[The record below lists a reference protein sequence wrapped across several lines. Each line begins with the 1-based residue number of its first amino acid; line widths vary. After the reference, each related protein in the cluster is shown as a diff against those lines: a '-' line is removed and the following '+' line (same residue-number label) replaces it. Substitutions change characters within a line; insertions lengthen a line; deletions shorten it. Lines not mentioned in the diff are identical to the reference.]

1 MSKTNSKKTTSTSC
15 RHVPNLETN
24 MWCEVPS
31 MRKPALAGSRQTRA
45 VDADTET
52 TILPEDTPQDTAPV
66 QPMRESGTEADEGA
80 CAICIDRGHMC
91 ICSQCHAKICYAE
104 TLTQPGCMKPEI
116 GEAYKEDPEH
126 WLCVKCRRNAN
137 MDWPWIDGRWSKE
150 LPCPRFDIDT
160 HPVLTIIFTLEET
173 PTEAKMNPIIS
184 IMQSTL
190 EAIPMMLDPTKKV
203 IHNGLLVNLVLDTH
217 VNIHKGYV
225 CIKPARGKTKAVA
238 STLHDW
244 LEGFLGEKVL
254 KAFADPRCTVII
266 LMSTCGPLMLTGSQ
280 CEECY
285 GLMINLVPAMIAT
298 TMARVLQL
306 ISSFKMSPKDAIEE
320 ACAQRLLGMYT
331 RVILMTLVPMPGH
344 NNFKVND
351 IMFSYAAGTVRVHG
365 LSNPICIHCGSNT
378 KEEQHQKKWYFKCLF
393 CKRKT
398 NAVECPEDV
407 TGAVRRD
414 LTDWVWVQGRRPS
427 WDHYPDI
434 WVTDKKEAIP
444 LKNKGKEREA
454 TGTSGIP
461 SSLPKVAGE
470 TDSQTD

>member
-1 MSKTNSKKTTSTSC
+1 M
-15 RHVPNLETN
+15 E
-24 MWCEVPS
+24 
-31 MRKPALAGSRQTRA
+31 
-45 VDADTET
+45 
-52 TILPEDTPQDTAPV
+52 
-66 QPMRESGTEADEGA
+66 
-80 CAICIDRGHMC
+80 
-91 ICSQCHAKICYAE
+91 
-104 TLTQPGCMKPEI
+104 
-116 GEAYKEDPEH
+116 
-126 WLCVKCRRNAN
+126 
-137 MDWPWIDGRWSKE
+137 WPWLDGRWSKE

-160 HPVLTIIFTLEET
+160 RAVLTIIFTLEET
-173 PTEAKMNPIIS
+173 PTEAKMNPIVS

-190 EAIPMMLDPTKKV
+190 EAIPMMLDPSKMHTRIIYMNRTRTDAATLGRISNYIKMV

-217 VNIHKGYV
+217 ADIHKRYV
-225 CIKPARGKTKAVA
+225 CVKPARGRTKAVA

-254 KAFADPRCTVII
+254 KAFADPRCIVVI
-266 LMSTCGPLMLTGSQ
+266 LLSTCGPLMLTGSQ

-285 GLMINLVPAMIAT
+285 SLMIKCVINLLSEQGHNTNLINLFRHSIDYIIGTDCASLVPAMVAM

-378 KEEQHQKKWYFKCLF
+378 KEEQHQKKWYFKCLS
-393 CKRKT
+393 CKTKT
-398 NAVECPEDV
+398 DAVECPEDV
-407 TGAVRRD
+407 TRAVRRD
-414 LTDWVWVQGRRPS
+414 LTDWVWVQGKRPS
-427 WDHYPDI
+427 WDDYSDI
-434 WVTDKKEAIP
+434 WVADKKKAIP

-454 TGTSGIP
+454 TGTTGIS
-461 SSLPKVAGE
+461 SSLPKVAGDLQAQIRKLEKEIAKLTIEGIMKTNMLNQGFGVGQWE
-470 TDSQTD
+470 TQLQSFIDADEMEVDDHI